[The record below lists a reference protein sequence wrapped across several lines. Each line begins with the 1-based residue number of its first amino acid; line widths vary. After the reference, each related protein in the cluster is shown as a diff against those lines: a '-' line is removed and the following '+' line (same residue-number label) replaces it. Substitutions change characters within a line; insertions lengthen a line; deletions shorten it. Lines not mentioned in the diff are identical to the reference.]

1 MPCSIATTQA
11 NGCISGIGKVEDP
24 ILLLQLMAQLT
35 ADLVTATSP
44 STVTTVAAIEAR
56 ACTSGIQKV
65 QDEITLLQIIAQNT
79 CELTP

>member
-1 MPCSIATTQA
+1 MACSLATTQTNA
-11 NGCISGIGKVEDP
+11 CTSGIGKIEDP

-35 ADLVTATSP
+35 ADLVTAASP
-44 STVTTVAAIEAR
+44 STATTVAEIVAR

-65 QDEITLLQIIAQNT
+65 QDEIILLQLIAQNT